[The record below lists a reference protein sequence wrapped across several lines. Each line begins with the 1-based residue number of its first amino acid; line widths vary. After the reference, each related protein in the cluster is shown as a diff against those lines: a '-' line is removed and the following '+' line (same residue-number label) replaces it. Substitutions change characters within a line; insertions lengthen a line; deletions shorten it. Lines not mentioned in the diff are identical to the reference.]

1 MVDFI
6 NRVRKKKKKKK
17 EEEKIKPRFSPVILN
32 ICTPCWITSSKPS
45 YSCTSW
51 SLARSLARFEIEWLI
66 DKDLVLIQKRNTEK
80 LWTVSESHRGFY
92 ETRYAPGLFLH
103 GQNFRKVLNTVT
115 DTIARPFSR
124 ARKIDMRDSPI
135 FFSCS
140 NRIRNVQISDKYLFF
155 PNVL

>member
-6 NRVRKKKKKKK
+6 NRVRKKKKKKKKKK

-115 DTIARPFSR
+115 DTIWMRPFSR
-124 ARKIDMRDSPI
+124 ARKIDTAIPQ
-135 FFSCS
+135 FSFLAQIQNS
-140 NRIRNVQISDKYLFF
+140 KRTNIR
-155 PNVL
+155 

>member
-1 MVDFI
+1 MH
-6 NRVRKKKKKKK
+6 NRRFHKSCAQKEEE

-124 ARKIDMRDSPI
+124 ARKIDTAIPQ
-135 FFSCS
+135 FSFLAQIQNS
-140 NRIRNVQISDKYLFF
+140 KRTNIR
-155 PNVL
+155 